1 MISKSAL
8 YDYFILLLIFH
19 DFFFLL
25 FLILV
30 CLPLFI
36 AFFIFCLV
44 FFKCFLC
51 FWFFTLTLT
60 WCHDVY
66 EVSFC
71 CFFNQFFIFFVSIL
85 VALLAL

>member
-19 DFFFLL
+19 DFFFSSLSHFGL
-25 FLILV
+25 SS
-30 CLPLFI
+30 LFI